1 MKKLLVR
8 GIFLL
13 MIALMGKAC
22 SEDKVHPELEENYN
36 IVEREVI
43 TEDLLTVTSSLPSY
57 VSAYNYTGFG
67 KALVDRLGNR
77 VASMD
82 EDNVD
87 NIATVVVHSSQ
98 FRIWMKTRCHS

>member
-13 MIALMGKAC
+13 MMVLMGVAC
-22 SEDKVHPELEENYN
+22 SEEVHPELEENYH

-43 TEDLLTVTSSLPSY
+43 TEDLLTVTSSLPAY

-77 VASMD
+77 VAS
-82 EDNVD
+82 V
-87 NIATVVVHSSQ
+87 TVSMVVSFGFRSISQ
-98 FRIWMKTRCHS
+98 FRIQCKL